1 MNIKP
6 YENRVILLRGLGRDQ
21 KHWKPLVK
29 KLNFLCPQTKI
40 ETPDLPGAGKLYQ
53 SESPL
58 KLGQYISSMEKQLC
72 QSDLPTLLIGLSL
85 GGMIALEWAS
95 RFPNKFSRL
104 VLINS
109 SSRLNPF
116 YQRLNLL
123 NASLHPRT
131 IIGLSLREQE
141 TSIYKLTCNSRP
153 VDQQVIARWIGIQR
167 EHPVSLK
174 NQIRQIAAGARFKL
188 PFKDQMPP
196 VHVVYSRADR
206 LVSPKCS
213 QALIKYFSATSD
225 IHHWGG
231 HDLPQDDPE
240 WIAEVIKDQI
250 SLSRERTQR
259 DSNIE

>member
-21 KHWKPLVK
+21 KHWKPL
-29 KLNFLCPQTKI
+29 LQELSALSPQTKI
-40 ETPDLPGAGKLYQ
+40 ETPDLPGAGVLYQ
-53 SESPL
+53 AESPL
-58 KLGQYISSMEKQLC
+58 NISQYISSMEKQLC
-72 QSDLPTLLIGLSL
+72 QSDLPTLLVGLSL
-85 GGMIALEWAS
+85 GGMIALEWS
-95 RFPNKFSRL
+95 KRFPNKFSRL

-123 NASLHPRT
+123 NASLHPKT
-131 IIGLSLREQE
+131 VLGLTVREQE

-153 VDQQVIARWIGIQR
+153 VDEQVIDRWIGIQR

-188 PFKDQMPP
+188 PPKETMPP

-213 QALIKYFSATSD
+213 QTLIEYFNATSD

-231 HDLPQDDPE
+231 HDLSQDDPQ
-240 WIAEVIKDQI
+240 WIAQIIKAQL
-250 SLSRERTQR
+250 SLIENETQR
-259 DSNIE
+259 LSEVG